1 MTDTDPRP
9 SVWIGHQ
16 RVVADDVAGTTTF
29 WETVGMRI
37 VHQDVDFAVLE
48 LRGGTHLVVAGS
60 TASPP
65 DDLPFDIPFDV
76 MVDDLDETWARLRD
90 AGLEPTEI
98 KPGRIH
104 SSFTINDPDGRP
116 VTVNSS
122 HIVGPV

>member
-1 MTDTDPRP
+1 MTGTDPRP

-16 RVVADDVAGTTTF
+16 RVSAADVAETTAF
-29 WETVGMRI
+29 WEKVGMRI

-48 LRGGTHLVVAGS
+48 LRGGTHLVVVGS
-60 TASPP
+60 STSPS
-65 DDLPFDIPFDV
+65 DDVPSDVPFDV
-76 MVDDLDETWARLRD
+76 MVDDLPETWARLRD

-98 KPGRIH
+98 QPGRIH
-104 SSFTINDPDGRP
+104 SSFTITDPAGRP

>member
-16 RVVADDVAGTTTF
+16 RVSAADVAETTAF

-48 LRGGTHLVVAGS
+48 LRGGTHLVVVGS
-60 TASPP
+60 STSPS
-65 DDLPFDIPFDV
+65 DDVPFDV

-90 AGLEPTEI
+90 SGLEPTEI
-98 KPGRIH
+98 QPGRIH
-104 SSFTINDPDGRP
+104 SSFTINDPAGRP

>member
-16 RVVADDVAGTTTF
+16 RVTAADVAATTAF
-29 WETVGMRI
+29 WEKVGMRI
-37 VHQDVDFAVLE
+37 VHEDGDFAVLE
-48 LRGGTHLVVAGS
+48 LRGGTHLVVVGS
-60 TASPP
+60 STSPA
-65 DDLPFDIPFDV
+65 DDVPFDV
-76 MVDDLDETWARLRD
+76 MVDDIDETWARLRD

-98 KPGRIH
+98 QPGRIH
-104 SSFTINDPDGRP
+104 SSFTIDDPAGRP

>member
-9 SVWIGHQ
+9 AVWIGHQ
-16 RVVADDVAGTTTF
+16 RVSAADVAESTTF
-29 WETVGMRI
+29 WEKVGMRI

-48 LRGGTHLVVAGS
+48 LRGGTHLVVDGDS
-60 TASPP
+60 TSPP
-65 DDLPFDIPFDV
+65 ADVPFDV

-98 KPGRIH
+98 KSGRVH
-104 SSFTINDPDGRP
+104 SSFTINDPAGRP

>member
-1 MTDTDPRP
+1 
-9 SVWIGHQ
+9 VWIGHQ
-16 RVVADDVAGTTTF
+16 RVTAPDVGQATAF

-37 VHQDVDFAVLE
+37 VHQDPAFAVLE
-48 LRGGTHLVVAGS
+48 LRGGTHVVVVQG
-60 TASPP
+60 TETPP
-65 DDLPFDIPFDV
+65 DDVPFDV
-76 MVDDLDETWARLRD
+76 MVDDVEEAWERLRA

-104 SSFTINDPDGRP
+104 SSLTINDPAGRA